1 MIQRYGTQV
10 SPNGDTLVYH
20 EHGSWVKYTDHTA
33 AIQELREA
41 LETIESRL
49 WERSRAKG
57 RNWSAMTAPEMELL
71 ADVARAALAK
81 YKGEL

>member
-20 EHGSWVKYTDHTA
+20 EHGSWVKYTDHTE

-41 LETIESRL
+41 LEWTLKALEGLSVCVPAIKAEP
-49 WERSRAKG
+49 
-57 RNWSAMTAPEMELL
+57 MM
-71 ADVARAALAK
+71 ARARATLDK
-81 YKGEL
+81 YKGE

>member
-20 EHGSWVKYTDHTA
+20 EHGSWVKYSDHTA

-41 LETIESRL
+41 LEEMVRIADEQEKDGAVHSD
-49 WERSRAKG
+49 AKSV
-57 RNWSAMTAPEMELL
+57 RTK
-71 ADVARAALAK
+71 ARATFSSWVN
-81 YKGEL
+81 

>member
-20 EHGSWVKYTDHTA
+20 EHGSWVKYTDHAA

-41 LETIESRL
+41 LVGLCGAAYAAMAGRQNRPLSPFY
-49 WERSRAKG
+49 AK
-57 RNWSAMTAPEMELL
+57 
-71 ADVARAALAK
+71 ARATLDK
-81 YKGEL
+81 YKGED